1 MNSFESLSSKGS
13 SHNVSHIENLIN
25 DKLDSVIEEDEKQ

>member
-1 MNSFESLSSKGS
+1 MNSCESLSSKGS
-13 SHNVSHIENLIN
+13 SQNMSQFENLIN